1 MMMTLM
7 IMMPV
12 NKLVSTTVF
21 LMLWNIASVTTMHRM
36 MIKMIMMRLYKMT
49 MIIRLLEMMM
59 LLMMMTMMMIIMVMI

>member
-36 MIKMIMMRLYKMT
+36 MIKMIMMRL
-49 MIIRLLEMMM
+49 
-59 LLMMMTMMMIIMVMI
+59 